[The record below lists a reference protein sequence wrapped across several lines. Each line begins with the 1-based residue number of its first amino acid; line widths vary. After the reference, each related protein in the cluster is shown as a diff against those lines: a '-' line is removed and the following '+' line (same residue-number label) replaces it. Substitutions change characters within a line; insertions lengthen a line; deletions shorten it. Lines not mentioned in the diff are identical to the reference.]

1 MKQAQNDPS
10 KQRTSDV
17 NAKAERSMN
26 DHEARID
33 RIRGAIFGQAIGDA
47 LGLGSEF
54 LSKKKV
60 QFIYP
65 AGLTHYSQI
74 IQDNHRERW
83 KQGEWTDDTE
93 QMLCILDSILSKY
106 HIDTIDIAQRIF
118 NWAKNGGMGLGQT
131 VWHVLNQE
139 NFLLDPQDAA
149 LKVWEESGRELAA
162 NGAVMRTSVI
172 GLWQFDNDLAVCQN
186 AEAVC
191 KITHFDPRCIASC
204 VAVSLAVAHLVRGQ
218 NDIDMLIKEITP
230 RVEAIDKRVIN
241 CFELAQSKSI
251 AALQLDEGLNPG
263 EVDRI
268 GYTLKATAAGFWALR
283 NCHSFESGIRTVIE
297 EGGDADSNAA
307 VAGSLLGAHWGY
319 KSIPNHLIE
328 DLIGHQRLWGRTEH
342 LLELL
347 ERQTA

>member
-1 MKQAQNDPS
+1 
-10 KQRTSDV
+10 
-17 NAKAERSMN
+17 MN

-47 LGLGSEF
+47 LGLGTEF

-65 AGLTHYSQI
+65 SGLSHYSQI

-93 QMLCILDSILSKY
+93 QMLCILDSILSKG
-106 HIDTIDIAQRIF
+106 HIDTLDIAQRIF

-131 VWHVLNQE
+131 VGHVLNQE
-139 NFLLDPQDAA
+139 NFLLAPQDAA
-149 LKVWEESGRELAA
+149 RKVWEDAGRDLAA
-162 NGAVMRTSVI
+162 NGAVMRTSVL
-172 GLWQFDNDLAVCQN
+172 GLWQLENNLAVCQN
-186 AEAVC
+186 AEVVC
-191 KITHFDPRCIASC
+191 KITHFDPRCVASC
-204 VAVSLAVAHLVRGQ
+204 VAVSLAVSHLVRGQ
-218 NDIDMLIKEITP
+218 SNIGQLIEEIMPHVEKIDNRIL
-230 RVEAIDKRVIN
+230 N
-241 CFELAQSKSI
+241 CFELTQSKSI

-268 GYTLKATAAGFWALR
+268 GYTLKATAAGFWSLR

-319 KSIPNHLIE
+319 KSIANQLIE
-328 DLIGHQRLWGRTEH
+328 DLVGHQELWMRTEQ

-347 ERQTA
+347 ERQKTA

>member
-1 MKQAQNDPS
+1 
-10 KQRTSDV
+10 
-17 NAKAERSMN
+17 MN
-26 DHEARID
+26 DHETRID

-47 LGLGSEF
+47 LGLGTEF

-65 AGLTHYSQI
+65 SGLSHYSQI

-83 KQGEWTDDTE
+83 KQGQWTDDTD
-93 QMLCILDSILSKY
+93 QMLCILDSILSKGQ
-106 HIDTIDIAQRIF
+106 IDTLDIAQRIF
-118 NWAKNGGMGLGQT
+118 NWAKSGGMGLGQT

-139 NFLLDPQDAA
+139 NFLQDPQNAA
-149 LKVWEESGRELAA
+149 RKVWEDTGRELAA
-162 NGAVMRTSVI
+162 NGAVMRTSAL
-172 GLWQFDNDLAVCQN
+172 GLWQLENDLAVCQN

-191 KITHFDPRCIASC
+191 KITHFDPRCVASC

-218 NDIDMLIKEITP
+218 NNVDELIEEITP
-230 RVEAIDKRVIN
+230 HVEKIDSRVVD
-241 CFELAQSKSI
+241 CFKLAQSKSI

-268 GYTLKATAAGFWALR
+268 GYTLKATAAGFWSIK
-283 NCHSFESGIRTVIE
+283 NCQSVESGIRTVIE

-307 VAGSLLGAHWGY
+307 VAGALLGALLGY
-319 KSIPNHLIE
+319 KSIDTRLIE
-328 DLIGHQRLWGRTEH
+328 NLVGHQELWTRAEQ

-347 ERQTA
+347 ELQKTA